1 MLRINMCDFSEV
13 KLQMLKEA
21 NEKMGICEDQS
32 VEKNKNIIFVYCPPK
47 VGSTSLVTSFRLCAL
62 KKYTIY
68 HIHDE
73 LMLKVLCGIENV
85 TINEIINYNK
95 SLGKNVFV
103 IDIYRSPIEHKIS
116 VFFEKVSS
124 YHFNNTEENVNA
136 YPVVKIFNRFNSLF
150 PHLTRS
156 DYYKEVYN
164 IPFPESFDFERK
176 FLLQEINGIKYIKL
190 RLKDSDEWDSI
201 LNIIFQTHIKIVK
214 DYETEKKPIK
224 DIYKQFKE
232 NYMIPSNLFQLIEN
246 CEALKYYYSP
256 EERTNYLN
264 GWSSRQ
270 TEIVAPFTENEY
282 IIYNKITS
290 ENQHI
295 GEVQRN
301 HYIDVGCSCTG
312 CARKRQIMVYKLSI
326 GESVDETI
334 DHNQANEEYKMLVY
348 QNRMKK
354 LQKFI
359 ADAVNNQNKIK
370 SVKPKNIVRNSFTRQ
385 FK

>member
-1 MLRINMCDFSEV
+1 MCDFSEE
-13 KLQMLKEA
+13 KLQMLKDA
-21 NEKMGICEDQS
+21 NGKMRICEDQS
-32 VEKNKNIIFVYCPPK
+32 VEKNKNLIFVYCPPK

-62 KKYTIY
+62 NKYTIF

-95 SLGKNVFV
+95 SLGKNVYV

-136 YPVVKIFNRFNSLF
+136 YPIDKVINRFNNLF

-190 RLKDSDEWDSI
+190 RLKDSGEWDSI
-201 LNIIFQTHIKIVK
+201 LNNIFQTPIKIVK

-224 DIYKQFKE
+224 DMYKQFKE
-232 NYMIPSNLFQLIEN
+232 NYRIPSNLFQLVEN
-246 CEALKYYYSP
+246 CDSLKYYYSP
-256 EERTNYLN
+256 EERLDYLN
-264 GWSSRQ
+264 SWSSRQ
-270 TEIVAPFTENEY
+270 TETFTPFTENDY
-282 IIYNKITS
+282 IFYNKITI
-290 ENQHI
+290 ENHHI

-312 CARKRQIMVYKLSI
+312 CTRKRMIAVYKLSI

-334 DHNQANEEYKMLVY
+334 DHNQANEEYKTLVY
-348 QNRMKK
+348 QNRIKK

-359 ADAVNNQNKIK
+359 HDVKQEKNKNK
-370 SVKPKNIVRNSFTRQ
+370 SVKPKNIVRNSFASQ